1 MEALKAYVVEQLRS
15 AREELLAIVNEELTP
30 ARITQWKGK
39 YWELALV
46 PASRLP
52 GNIHFCNSIGYVIQ
66 AVPALAPLPVVQD
79 LRARVV
85 GMLDDNIR
93 GIDETQIVETILES
107 HIKKVKDTKL
117 AALLNEFNAIKET
130 APNAA
135 AVLYRT
141 ILSLLLQER
150 AKIMAPQ
157 QSLATATDL
166 SPEPSIKKALGD
178 GHPKIFDSAEEKLL
192 RRFLTGGQKD
202 AFDNVAHKPGANAL
216 VTKENLSDAVDLLNR
231 LLPTTI

>member
-1 MEALKAYVVEQLRS
+1 MEALKAYVIEQLRS
-15 AREELLAIVNEELTP
+15 AREELRAIANEELTP
-30 ARITQWKGK
+30 ARIAKWKGK

-52 GNIHFCNSIGYVIQ
+52 GHIHFCNTIGYVIQ

-79 LRARVV
+79 LRDRVV

-93 GIDETQIVETILES
+93 GIDETQIVETILEAN
-107 HIKKVKDTKL
+107 IKRIRDTKL
-117 AALLNEFNAIKET
+117 AALANEFNAIKDT

-141 ILSLLLQER
+141 ILSL
-150 AKIMAPQ
+150 KIKATQ

-166 SPEPSIKKALGD
+166 SPEPSIKKAIGD

-202 AFDNVAHKPGANAL
+202 VFDNVAHKPGANAL

-231 LLPTTI
+231 RLPTIT